1 MGVCRAVNIAI
12 KYRNTW
18 YRRYFFQYCTQYCNS
33 FILLVSHAYRRYF
46 LIVLPILDTNTLFW
60 VIALLLRDSFLW
72 GWLRHNNNDSWSKW
86 AGLNC
91 IALQWG
97 CTFDCLW

>member
-1 MGVCRAVNIAI
+1 MALSRQWTNPKVLDTGPVYRRTRAVNIAI

-18 YRRYFFQYCTQYCNS
+18 YRRYFFQYRTKYCNS

-60 VIALLLRDSFLW
+60 VISLLLRDSFLW
-72 GWLRHNNNDSWSKW
+72 GWRVFLR
-86 AGLNC
+86 
-91 IALQWG
+91 
-97 CTFDCLW
+97 FV